1 MNRFVT
7 LLTFCVAVAILRVV
21 VVALIAALALALLWS
36 FITRP
41 REMLVLLGTLA
52 LMGLAN
58 AQPLACI
65 IALGV
70 LGIAVVLAGRTR
82 KRPDGRLLTGN
93 GESH

>member
-1 MNRFVT
+1 MNKFVT

-21 VVALIAALALALLWS
+21 VVALIAALALALVWS